1 MSATTSSLAFEM
13 LEGEE
18 QALKVAKRLTFGPTF
33 PFRSLKQAVTVEDVF
48 LADAQQT
55 TEEVVCITG
64 KITVSF

>member
-1 MSATTSSLAFEM
+1 M

-33 PFRSLKQAVTVEDVF
+33 PFRLKQAVPVEDIF
-48 LADAQQT
+48 LANAQQT
-55 TEEVVCITG
+55 TEEVVCITE